1 VDIADDIGSPLTISL
16 ETIMRA
22 SFNKFAAAAAVAI
35 SVFTVSGAAFAG
47 ATITDRQYWPNEI
60 HSSAARASGN
70 ALDAFASMDDS
81 APATAA
87 NAVTYR
93 GGPKTGVR

>member
-1 VDIADDIGSPLTISL
+1 
-16 ETIMRA
+16 MRT
-22 SFNKFAAAAAVAI
+22 SFNKVAAAAAGAI
-35 SVFTVSGAAFAG
+35 SVFAVSGAAFAG
-47 ATITDRQYWPNEI
+47 ATIADRQYWPNEI

-70 ALDAFASMDDS
+70 AFDAFASMDDS
-81 APATAA
+81 ALATAA